1 MTKRLAKHSTSVI
14 VLSSIVWMSGC
25 VDIHTPGA
33 REAALRVSSRNNMK
47 QMVLALLEHYEKKQQ
62 WPNGLDELLPLLDNN
77 HAVFDN
83 PLTGDNPG
91 YEYVK
96 PSAPLE
102 EIKDAETIVLY
113 QLRNGQRDR
122 KLAVA
127 YLDGQVPKP

>member
-1 MTKRLAKHSTSVI
+1 
-14 VLSSIVWMSGC
+14 MSGC

-47 QMVLALLEHYEKKQQ
+47 QMVFALLEHYEKKQE
-62 WPNGLDELLPLLDNN
+62 WPDGLDELLPLLDNN
-77 HAVFDN
+77 HAVFDS
-83 PLTGDNPG
+83 PLTGDKPG

-96 PSAPLE
+96 PSGPLE
-102 EIKDAETIVLY
+102 EIEAAETIVLY

-127 YLDGQVPKP
+127 YLDGQVPEP